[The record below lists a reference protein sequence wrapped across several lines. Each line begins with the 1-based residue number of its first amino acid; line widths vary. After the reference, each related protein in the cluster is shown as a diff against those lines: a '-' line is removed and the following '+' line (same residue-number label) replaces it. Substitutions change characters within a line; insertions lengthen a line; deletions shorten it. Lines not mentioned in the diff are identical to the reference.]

1 MECTKIQRSKPSFSG
16 EFGAVFPLKI
26 KATPWAYENILLV
39 LGLRQ
44 SPFRALQDS
53 TVSGIPQQPTG
64 TVRRGFSLMENH
76 PFSLLNTPQS
86 KPCFR
91 TGSALFR
98 IGGWDRKLSVSLVA
112 HDWTTTVLLLKMTG
126 LRPLNDNWVKKW
138 KTHCQSWRCPLG
150 PKYIYIYTVYCILY
164 VLYYISFIIN
174 YISYFIYIILYISYI
189 YIHIILYIIY
199 HHLSFFILHI
209 IYYI

>member
-64 TVRRGFSLMENH
+64 TVRRGLDGKSSVL
-76 PFSLLNTPQS
+76 PTTPQS
-86 KPCFR
+86 KPYS

-112 HDWTTTVLLLKMTG
+112 HGCTTVLLLKMTG
-126 LRPLNDNWVKKW
+126 LRHLNDKWVKKW

-150 PKYIYIYTVYCILY
+150 PQYIYI
-164 VLYYISFIIN
+164 
-174 YISYFIYIILYISYI
+174 
-189 YIHIILYIIY
+189 
-199 HHLSFFILHI
+199 
-209 IYYI
+209 